1 VHPVRF
7 LRRNIVLDFNRPSGV
22 AAAPAAVASK
32 ADLPK
37 ATAWLNVGYT
47 VQVTLSDGTV
57 EDRFV
62 SIPVGIPLDTMEPI
76 KITSRNVEYAQFQA
90 AQNDLLEQLKAHA
103 AKAAPGDAMIIP
115 LEIQLRRVNGPA
127 TVPAADETNPFAAK
141 LTLG

>member
-1 VHPVRF
+1 M
-7 LRRNIVLDFNRPSGV
+7 LDFNRSASSPAIGGGV
-22 AAAPAAVASK
+22 AAASQGTNSK

-37 ATAWLNVGYT
+37 ATAWLNIGYT
-47 VQVTLSDGTV
+47 VQVTLSDGST

-103 AKAAPGDAMIIP
+103 AKGNPGDASMIP